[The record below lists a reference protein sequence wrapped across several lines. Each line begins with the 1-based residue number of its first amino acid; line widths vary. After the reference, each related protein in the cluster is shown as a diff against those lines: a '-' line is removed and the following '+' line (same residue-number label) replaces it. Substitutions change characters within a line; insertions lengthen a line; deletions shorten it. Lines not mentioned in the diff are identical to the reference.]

1 MRRKLVLTL
10 TTRHGSRQ
18 IFLHQLLAYLLL
30 TFVLLS
36 GLSFFVSNWLLV
48 KTHDDLT
55 DLERDHQDLNEQ
67 YQMLLGTQQLYI
79 SELDELGSSLTDLS
93 AERARL
99 MEENQEIGANLS
111 TLETRLGLLQEP
123 EGMSLEERVEL
134 TRTAARQR
142 LFLLH
147 SIPNGVPIT
156 AERINDSYGMR
167 MHPVQKVRKMHN
179 GMDFKAERGTP
190 VYATADGVVEYAG
203 YRKGSGFGN
212 LVVLQHN
219 FGFKTYYAHLQK
231 VLVKSGTFVH
241 KGQQIAL
248 SGNSGRSTGAH
259 LHYEV
264 RFMYRPLNPGPFLQW
279 GLDNFDALFTEV
291 EEVPW
296 ESLSA
301 MYPLNQSGAQ

>member
-231 VLVKSGTFVH
+231 VLVKSGTFVY

>member
-1 MRRKLVLTL
+1 M
-10 TTRHGSRQ
+10 
-18 IFLHQLLAYLLL
+18 
-30 TFVLLS
+30 
-36 GLSFFVSNWLLV
+36 
-48 KTHDDLT
+48 
-55 DLERDHQDLNEQ
+55 
-67 YQMLLGTQQLYI
+67 
-79 SELDELGSSLTDLS
+79 SELDELGSSLSSLS

-99 MEENQEIGANLS
+99 LEENQEINITLSNL
-111 TLETRLGLLQEP
+111 ENRLGLLEEP
-123 EGMSLEERVEL
+123 KGMTLEQRLEM
-134 TRTAARQR
+134 TRMAARQR

-147 SIPNGVPIT
+147 SIPNGVPIS
-156 AERINDSYGMR
+156 AEKVNDSYGMR
-167 MHPVQKVRKMHN
+167 MHPVLKTRKMHN
-179 GMDFKAERGTP
+179 GTDFKADKGTP

-231 VLVKSGTFVH
+231 VLVESGTFVH

-264 RFMYRPLNPGPFLQW
+264 RFMYRPLDPEPFLQW
-279 GLDNFDALFTEV
+279 GLENFNGLFNAV

-301 MYPLNQSGAQ
+301 MYPLNQAGAQ

>member
-1 MRRKLVLTL
+1 LRRKLVLTL
-10 TTRHGSRQ
+10 TTLRGSRQ

-30 TFVLLS
+30 TFLLLS
-36 GLSFFVSNWLLV
+36 AASFFVSNWLLV
-48 KTHDDLT
+48 KTQDDLYS
-55 DLERDHQDLNEQ
+55 LERNHQDLNEQ
-67 YQMLLGTQQLYI
+67 YQLLLGTQNLYI
-79 SELDELGSSLTDLS
+79 SELDDLGTSLALLSSEYTRLEDENASVESSLN
-93 AERARL
+93 E
-99 MEENQEIGANLS
+99 
-111 TLETRLGLLQEP
+111 LETRLGLVDLATTQP
-123 EGMSLEERVEL
+123 LETRLEL
-134 TRTAARQR
+134 AQMAARQR

-147 SIPNGVPIT
+147 SIPNGVPIQ
-156 AERINDSYGMR
+156 AEQINDSYGMR
-167 MHPVQKVRKMHN
+167 MHPVLKQRKMHH

-231 VLVKSGTFVH
+231 VLVDSGSFVH
-241 KGQQIAL
+241 KGQKIAL

-264 RFMYRPLNPGPFLQW
+264 RYLFQPLDPDPFLKW
-279 GLDNFDALFTEV
+279 GLDNFDTLFTDV

-301 MYPLNQSGAQ
+301 MYPLNQTDLQ

>member
-1 MRRKLVLTL
+1 MRRRLVLTL

-30 TFVLLS
+30 TFLLLS

-48 KTHDDLT
+48 KTHDSLT
-55 DLERDHQDLNEQ
+55 DLERDHEDLNEQ
-67 YQMLLGTQQLYI
+67 YLLLLGTQQLYM
-79 SELDELGSSLTDLS
+79 SELDELGSSLSSLS

-99 MEENQEIGANLS
+99 LEENQEINITLSNL
-111 TLETRLGLLQEP
+111 ENRLGLLEEP
-123 EGMSLEERVEL
+123 KGMTLEQRLEM
-134 TRTAARQR
+134 TRMAARQR

-147 SIPNGVPIT
+147 SIPNGVPIS
-156 AERINDSYGMR
+156 AEKVNDSYGMR
-167 MHPVQKVRKMHN
+167 MHPVLKTRKMHN
-179 GMDFKAERGTP
+179 GTDFKADKGTP

-231 VLVKSGTFVH
+231 VLVESGTFVH

-264 RFMYRPLNPGPFLQW
+264 RFMYRPLDPEPFLQW
-279 GLDNFDALFTEV
+279 GLENFNGLFNAV

-301 MYPLNQSGAQ
+301 MYPLNQAGAQ

>member
-99 MEENQEIGANLS
+99 MEENQEIGATLS

-123 EGMSLEERVEL
+123 AGMSLEQRLEL
-134 TRTAARQR
+134 SRMAARQR

-167 MHPVQKVRKMHN
+167 MHPVLKTRKMHN

-279 GLDNFDALFTEV
+279 GLDNFNALFTEV